1 MTTSL
6 AYADC
11 AAATIINGDRPG
23 MVISLHGL
31 TGTRAQP
38 LALLAGVDA
47 QGFGVLAPDLRA
59 HGDTPLVGPAEEFT
73 PGRLAEDVTQL
84 IRRRGLESRR
94 FCVLGISLGA
104 TVALELQR
112 AGSLDVVGSIF
123 VRPAHSSEAPV
134 HLQVNVLIAAYLR
147 DDPSTALERLLS
159 SDQYRQVE
167 AVSPSGAASLRN
179 KVTSPGSAERLMRL
193 EVGSRW
199 TAFARAEQLQT
210 TVPSLVI
217 ATRADP
223 LHPLTVAQEWHAR
236 ISTSSLVL
244 IPSRDDDPE
253 GSVAA
258 ARSAIQAFLTERCTG
273 QAGPA

>member
-1 MTTSL
+1 MTLSM

-11 AAATIINGDRPG
+11 AAATIVNGDRPA
-23 MVISLHGL
+23 MVIALHGL

-38 LALLAGVDA
+38 LALLAGVEA
-47 QGFGVLAPDLRA
+47 QEFGVFAPDLRA
-59 HGDTPLVGPAEEFT
+59 HGDTSLIGRAEEFT

-94 FCVLGISLGA
+94 LCVLGISLGA

-123 VRPAHSSEAPV
+123 VRPAHSSGPPV
-134 HLQVNVLIAAYLR
+134 HLQVNQLIAAYLR
-147 DDPSTALERLLS
+147 EDPSTALERLLS
-159 SDQYRQVE
+159 SDQYGQVE
-167 AVSPSGAASLRN
+167 AVSPSGAASLRA
-179 KVTSPGSAERLMRL
+179 KVTRPGSAERLLRL

-217 ATRADP
+217 GMPGDP
-223 LHPLTVAQEWHAR
+223 LHPLAIAQEWHAR
-236 ISTSSLVL
+236 ISASSLVE

-253 GSVAA
+253 GSSAA
-258 ARSAIQAFLTERCTG
+258 ARSAIQAFLTERCAG